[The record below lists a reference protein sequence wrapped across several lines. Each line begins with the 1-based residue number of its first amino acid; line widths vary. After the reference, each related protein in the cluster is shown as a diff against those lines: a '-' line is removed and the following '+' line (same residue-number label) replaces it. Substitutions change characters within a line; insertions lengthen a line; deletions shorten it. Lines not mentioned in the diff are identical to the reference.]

1 MHNQKIKKMQN
12 KLAIN
17 NHYQQQGLK
26 GFFSWLKKT
35 VNKISVQ
42 LKANGV
48 PFMGILDDF
57 TNGDGKFFG
66 FKFGNYFAQ
75 EAQTEI
81 GTGFKSLNGVLDTDL
96 PLTAIEESYLDTWV
110 DQNVIPFTA
119 NYINKIKALAY
130 SSPTLLNF
138 GTVYNEV
145 SMLTAFVEWYSVNYQ
160 NYSNSATSLN
170 VVKTQIALL
179 QVNAA
184 IIQEQLDIYIANASV
199 SLTTETV
206 SSKVSTSLN
215 FNGLGVNIPG
225 SIQLTHK
232 KLTAVNLTLVEAPI
246 ETVGNETPV
255 VIEEPITTT
264 PGITNE
270 DGSSIATKSVLLFA
284 AGFILNKLFSN
295 NN

>member
-1 MHNQKIKKMQN
+1 MQN

-130 SSPTLLNF
+130 SSPTLINF
-138 GTVYNEV
+138 GAVYNEV

-184 IIQEQLDIYIANASV
+184 IIQEQLDIYVTNANV
-199 SLTTETV
+199 SITTETV

-232 KLTAVNLTLVEAPI
+232 KLTAVNLSLVQAPVT
-246 ETVGNETPV
+246 TVGNEDPVIVTPG
-255 VIEEPITTT
+255 TTT
-264 PGITNE
+264 GPETSNTE
-270 DGSSIATKSVLLFA
+270 DNTVSGNIATKSIVIFA
-284 AGFILNKLFSN
+284 AGVILNKLFSN